1 MGIVVLLIVLAL
13 LLGGVGLLVEG
24 MIWLA
29 IIAAAVFVA
38 GILLGVM
45 RRGAAAV

>member
-1 MGIVVLLIVLAL
+1 MGLVVLLIVLAL

-24 MIWLA
+24 LLWLA

-38 GILLGVM
+38 SILLGVA
-45 RRGAAAV
+45 RRGSAAV